1 MSAAATAQGKTV
13 GADFAAITLAELDAI
28 ANGGEYSKP
37 DATAGET
44 VGVEYF
50 QKGVCYYN
58 ILIRHDDAI
67 TATMALGK
75 YGVVRN
81 NWYTLTIN
89 SVKQPGTPWI
99 PDTTDPT
106 DPEKPGENDDD
117 AEAYLSVSIT
127 INPWTTWSQGVD
139 LQ

>member
-50 QKGVCYYN
+50 QLVHIDYQQ
-58 ILIRHDDAI
+58 RE
-67 TATMALGK
+67 
-75 YGVVRN
+75 
-81 NWYTLTIN
+81 
-89 SVKQPGTPWI
+89 
-99 PDTTDPT
+99 TTGYSLD
-106 DPEKPGENDDD
+106 
-117 AEAYLSVSIT
+117 S
-127 INPWTTWSQGVD
+127 
-139 LQ
+139 